1 MSAFPTSSPG
11 YTTGPFTLAAADS
24 CWTGASSAFE
34 TRLLSPVPIYPL
46 EQLRQ
51 RLLYTVV
58 DPHDVRQGARVV
70 LQMAFEI
77 DTAAFLNKLITVPS
91 DVPRS
96 KVCARRSFLAI
107 DTDMRM
113 QRYLIGPA
121 IDALA
126 NITDVPTAYIDLLRD
141 YAMAPYARYRTCA
154 LAATVCLSARML
166 TI

>member
-1 MSAFPTSSPG
+1 MAAFPNSSPG
-11 YTTGPFTLAAADS
+11 YTTGSFSRATADL
-24 CWTGASSAFE
+24 CWVGASSAFE
-34 TRLLSPVPIYPL
+34 TRLLTPVPIYPL

-51 RLLYTVV
+51 RFLYAVV
-58 DPHDVRQGARVV
+58 DPHDIRQGARVV
-70 LQMAFEI
+70 LQMAFEV
-77 DTAAFLNKLITVPS
+77 DTASFLNKLIDVPP

-96 KVCARRSFLAI
+96 KVCARRTYLAI
-107 DTDMRM
+107 DGDMRM

-126 NITDVPTAYIDLLRD
+126 DIPNVPIAYIDLLRD

-166 TI
+166 TV